1 LGEEL
6 VLNKGVGEMPKRY
19 GPWGL
24 IALLGIILIILPQ
37 VLSRYMVFVLYTTW
51 LSISLAQSWNLL
63 AGYAGLISLGHAAF
77 FGLGAYTTA
86 MMVAHLGIPFLF
98 GAIGG
103 GLVAAAF
110 SVVVAIPVFRFRGIY
125 FAIGT
130 LVLAEALR
138 IWMIN
143 WDFTGGAQGIH
154 LAPGTGTSLAGF
166 YYIMLCIAA
175 GTTILL
181 VIILRTKLGMG
192 LRAIGG
198 NEDSAQNMGVN
209 TFRTKLRAF
218 LISAFIA
225 GFIGGIHATKMA
237 SIEPYS
243 IFAAMWSLSTVN
255 TVIIGGIGTVLGPVV
270 GSIFVVFLAE
280 LLADYHT
287 FHLVITG
294 IILILVIRLI
304 PAGIWGQIRT
314 THLAKRV
321 TGGLT
326 T

>member
-1 LGEEL
+1 
-6 VLNKGVGEMPKRY
+6 
-19 GPWGL
+19 
-24 IALLGIILIILPQ
+24 
-37 VLSRYMVFVLYTTW
+37 MVFVFYVVW
-51 LSISLAQSWNLL
+51 LNISLAQSWNFL

-86 MMVAHLGIPFLF
+86 MVVAHWGAPFWVA
-98 GAIGG
+98 AIGG
-103 GLVAAAF
+103 GLMAAAF
-110 SVVVAIPVFRFRGIY
+110 SAAVALPIFRFRGIY

-154 LAPGTGTSLAGF
+154 LAPGTGTSLMGF
-166 YYIMLCIAA
+166 YYIMLCVAA
-175 GTTILL
+175 GTTVLL
-181 VIILRTKLGMG
+181 VLILRTKLGMG
-192 LRAIGG
+192 LRAIGD

-209 TFRTKLRAF
+209 TFRAKLYAF

-243 IFAAMWSLSTVN
+243 IFSAMWTLSTVN
-255 TVIIGGIGTVLGPVV
+255 TVIIGGTGTVLGPIL
-270 GSIFVVFLAE
+270 GSIFVVFLSE

-304 PAGIWGQIRT
+304 PAGIWGQIRATRFARLIRGGVT
-314 THLAKRV
+314 T
-321 TGGLT
+321 
-326 T
+326 

>member
-1 LGEEL
+1 
-6 VLNKGVGEMPKRY
+6 
-19 GPWGL
+19 
-24 IALLGIILIILPQ
+24 
-37 VLSRYMVFVLYTTW
+37 
-51 LSISLAQSWNLL
+51 LAQSWNFL

-77 FGLGAYTTA
+77 FGFGAYTTA
-86 MMVAHLGIPFLF
+86 MVVAHWGVPFWV
-98 GAIGG
+98 AAVGG
-103 GLVAAAF
+103 GLMAAAF
-110 SVVVAIPVFRFRGIY
+110 SAAVALPIFRFRGIY
-125 FAIGT
+125 FAVGT

-154 LAPGTGTSLAGF
+154 LAPDTGTSLIGF

-175 GTTILL
+175 GTTVLL
-181 VIILRTKLGMG
+181 IIILRTKLGMG
-192 LRAIGG
+192 LRAIGN

-209 TFRTKLRAF
+209 TFRAKLYAF
-218 LISAFIA
+218 LISAFLA

-243 IFAAMWSLSTVN
+243 IFSAMWTLSTVN
-255 TVIIGGIGTVLGPVV
+255 TVIIGGTGTVLGPIL
-270 GSIFVVFLAE
+270 GSIFVIFLSE

-304 PAGIWGQIRT
+304 PAGIWGQIRAT
-314 THLAKRV
+314 RFVKRI
-321 TGGLT
+321 TGGVT

>member
-1 LGEEL
+1 
-6 VLNKGVGEMPKRY
+6 MSRRY
-19 GPWGL
+19 YLWGL
-24 IALLGIILIILPQ
+24 IGLLGVILIIVPH
-37 VLSRYMVFVLYTTW
+37 VISRYMIFVFYMVW
-51 LSISLAQSWNLL
+51 LSIGLAQSWNFL

-77 FGLGAYTTA
+77 FGFGAYTTA
-86 MMVAHLGIPFLF
+86 MVVGHWGVPFWVA
-98 GAIGG
+98 AIGG
-103 GLVAAAF
+103 GLMAAAF
-110 SVVVAIPVFRFRGIY
+110 SAAVALPIFRFRGIY
-125 FAIGT
+125 FAVGT

-154 LAPGTGTSLAGF
+154 LAPGTGTNLMGF

-175 GTTILL
+175 GTTVLL
-181 VIILRTKLGMG
+181 IVILRTKLGMG
-192 LRAIGG
+192 LRAIGN

-209 TFRTKLRAF
+209 TFRAKLYAF

-243 IFAAMWSLSTVN
+243 IFSSMWTLSTVN
-255 TVIIGGIGTVLGPVV
+255 TVIIGGTGTVLGPIL
-270 GSIFVVFLAE
+270 GSIFVIFLSE

-304 PAGIWGQIRT
+304 PAGIWGQIRLI
-314 THLAKRV
+314 HFGK
-321 TGGLT
+321 GLT
-326 T
+326 GKSIT